1 MAKKGKAIRGETFES
16 PAGESKL
23 GVTVQGVNLSG
34 SDVYKLMYICVDLL
48 ELCVNLS
55 GKIDPAASWLVA
67 HARDEVTLGV
77 FGYRS

>member
-1 MAKKGKAIRGETFES
+1 MAKNGKALRGETFGS
-16 PAGESKL
+16 PLGERKM
-23 GVTVQGVNLSG
+23 GATVQGINLTG
-34 SDVYKLMYICVDLL
+34 PDVYKLMYICVDLL
-48 ELCVNLS
+48 ELCSSLT

>member
-1 MAKKGKAIRGETFES
+1 MNVEGI
-16 PAGESKL
+16 
-23 GVTVQGVNLSG
+23 NLTG
-34 SDVYKLMYICVDLL
+34 PDVYKLMYICVDLL
-48 ELCVNLS
+48 ELCSNLT

>member
-1 MAKKGKAIRGETFES
+1 MAKKGKAIRGEAFES
-16 PAGESKL
+16 PLGESKL
-23 GVTVQGVNLSG
+23 GVALEGVNLSG

>member
-1 MAKKGKAIRGETFES
+1 MAKRVKVLEGQAVVSRPE
-16 PAGESKL
+16 ESKF
-23 GVTVQGVNLSG
+23 GITVEGVNLSG
-34 SDVYKLMYICVDLL
+34 SDVYKLMYVCVDLL
-48 ELCVNLS
+48 ELCSNLS

>member
-1 MAKKGKAIRGETFES
+1 MAKKVKALEGHRALSLLEERKSGINVE
-16 PAGESKL
+16 
-23 GVTVQGVNLSG
+23 GVNLSG

-48 ELCVNLS
+48 ELCTSLS

>member
-1 MAKKGKAIRGETFES
+1 MAKKGKAIQLETFES
-16 PAGESKL
+16 PAGEPKL
-23 GVTVQGVNLSG
+23 GVTVEGVALSG

>member
-1 MAKKGKAIRGETFES
+1 MAKKLKVVEGQAVMSRPE
-16 PAGESKL
+16 ESKP
-23 GVTVQGVNLSG
+23 GITVAGVNLSG

-48 ELCVNLS
+48 ELCTSLS

-77 FGYRS
+77 FGYRF

>member
-1 MAKKGKAIRGETFES
+1 MTKKLKAVEGRTVAPRPE
-16 PAGESKL
+16 ESKL
-23 GVTVQGVNLSG
+23 GINVDGVNLSG

-48 ELCVNLS
+48 ELCTSLS
-55 GKIDPAASWLVA
+55 AKIDPAASWLVA

>member
-1 MAKKGKAIRGETFES
+1 MAKKGKALLAGTVES
-16 PAGESKL
+16 PPEEEKL
-23 GVTVQGVNLSG
+23 GIAVEGVNLAG

-48 ELCVNLS
+48 ELCVSLS

>member
-1 MAKKGKAIRGETFES
+1 MAKKGKAIQLETFES
-16 PAGESKL
+16 PAEEPKL
-23 GVTVQGVNLSG
+23 GVTVEGVNLSG